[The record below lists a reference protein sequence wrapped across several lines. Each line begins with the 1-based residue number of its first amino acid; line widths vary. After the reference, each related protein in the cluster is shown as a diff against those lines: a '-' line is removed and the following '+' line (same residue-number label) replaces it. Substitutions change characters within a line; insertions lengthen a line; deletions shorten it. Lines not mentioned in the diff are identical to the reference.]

1 LTYRKAFLI
10 YNPVAGA
17 LRKPGRKHVLQQAIE
32 TLKESGIAVE
42 AAATTGP
49 GVATELA
56 RNCVDRGAD
65 LILVAG
71 GDGTI
76 NEVANGMVHS
86 LVPLGVLPAGT
97 ANVLA
102 MELSIGRRM
111 EKTASALRHCVPAR
125 VAVGRITNEFQPDG
139 RHFLLMAGIGLDAH
153 IVYQMPSARKA
164 ALGKAAYWVGGF
176 SQLGRRFPE
185 FAVEA
190 DGKEYRT
197 SFALVSRVRNYGGD
211 LEIAPTISLL
221 EDNFEIVLFSGE
233 NSFRYLKYMLG
244 VVTRRLQNM
253 QGVTILRAR
262 KISCRA
268 PEDQSVYVQVDGEY
282 AGRLPSTLEIIPNAL
297 TLLIPSDFHQRR
309 PAGAHSDAWT
319 TSPTR

>member
-1 LTYRKAFLI
+1 MTYRKPVLI

-17 LRKPGRKHVLQQAIE
+17 LRKSGREAGLQRTIQ
-32 TLKESGIAVE
+32 TLQESGLTVE
-42 AAATTGP
+42 AVPTTHAGAAT
-49 GVATELA
+49 EIA
-56 RNCVDRGAD
+56 RSAVDCGAD

-76 NEVANGMVHS
+76 NEVANGMIPSH
-86 LVPLGVLPAGT
+86 VPLGVLPAGT

-102 MELSIGRRM
+102 MELSIGRQM
-111 EKTASALRHCVPAR
+111 PKAAGKLPHCVPER
-125 VAVGRITNEFQPDG
+125 VAIGRISNAFQPDG

-153 IVYQMPSARKA
+153 IVYQMPASRKA

-185 FAVEA
+185 FTVEA
-190 DGKEYRT
+190 DGKQYRT

-221 EDNFEIVLFSGE
+221 EDSFEVVLFSGE
-233 NSFRYLKYMLG
+233 SSFRYLKYMLG
-244 VVTRRLQNM
+244 VVTRRLEGM
-253 QGVTILRAR
+253 RGVTILRAR
-262 KISCRA
+262 KISCSA
-268 PEDQSVYVQVDGEY
+268 PEDQRVYVQIDGEY
-282 AGRLPSTLEIIPNAL
+282 AGRLPLTLEIIPDAL

-309 PAGAHSDAWT
+309 PASAASLAWT
-319 TSPTR
+319 T